1 MQHEAD
7 LVIVGGG
14 LVGML
19 TALEAQRAGL
29 EVCLVDKNF
38 SKSGDHAPSILFSMG
53 VPEAAKP
60 IFNYSLKQWEALAES
75 VEDPIGLNRHGV
87 GFVSL
92 NEMQTAQYEALAQ
105 SKSGFAVY
113 KTPET
118 IAKALNV
125 SQVGAMHALLIEESG
140 FHIYSSMTHD
150 ALRRDLMKGG
160 ARIFGSDAVTELLI
174 DKEKVV
180 GIKTK
185 DDEIRAKHV
194 ALCAGAWTGKLLKQ
208 FGLNLPMRPARSH
221 RIELSVTGEM
231 PKQPLLYLLKEGNI
245 MIRPMRNGRV
255 LVVYTGLADD
265 NQATWSHHVDHPTV
279 TGVVRAVARLLPAL
293 ASAKVQ
299 QVEAS
304 TLAVTPDMLPYLGR
318 VASMDGLYVAAG
330 MNSQTFMY
338 APAVAKSVAL
348 LVKGEAPEVDMTP
361 FSPDRYILKDLTAQ
375 AAADAASPL
384 AEQLSE
390 VEAALRAELEGLD
403 PAEIER
409 QITASIAERK
419 ARFEAGNLKDQGAE
433 LVDTSEKVE
442 YAKVKQD
449 DTKQDGTKQGGMKQ
463 DDAEPAT
470 EE

>member
-29 EVCLVDKNF
+29 DVCLVDKNF
-38 SKSGDHAPSILFSMG
+38 SKSGDHAPSVLVSMG
-53 VPEAAKP
+53 IPGVVNP
-60 IFNYSLKQWEALAES
+60 IFNYSLKQWAALAES
-75 VEDPIGLNRHGV
+75 VDEPIGLNRNGV

-92 NEMQTAQYEALAQ
+92 SEVQTNQFEGVANTKAEFTLL
-105 SKSGFAVY
+105 
-113 KTPET
+113 KTPEDM
-118 IAKALNV
+118 AKALNV
-125 SQVGAMHALLIEESG
+125 PQVGNIHSLLMESDG

-150 ALRRDLMKGG
+150 ALRRDLVKGG
-160 ARIFGSDAVTELLI
+160 ARVFGSDAVAELLI
-174 DKEKVV
+174 DNEKVV

-231 PKQPLLYLLKEGNI
+231 PKQPLMYLLREGNI
-245 MIRPMRNGRV
+245 LIRPMRNGRV
-255 LVVYTGLADD
+255 LVVYTGLSDD
-265 NQATWSHHVDHPTV
+265 NQATWSTHVDHPTV
-279 TGVVRAVARLLPAL
+279 KGVVSAVARILPAL
-293 ASAKVQ
+293 ANAKVQ
-299 QVEAS
+299 EVEAS
-304 TLAVTPDMLPYLGR
+304 PLAVTPDMLPYLGR
-318 VASMDGLYVAAG
+318 VASMEGLYVAAG

-348 LVKGEAPEVDMTP
+348 LVKGEAPEIDLTP

-375 AAADAASPL
+375 AAAAA
-384 AEQLSE
+384 ANGDDQESE

-409 QITASIAERK
+409 QIAASIAERK
-419 ARFEAGNLKDQGAE
+419 ARYEAGNLKDQGQK
-433 LVDTSEKVE
+433 LVDKDGHVE
-442 YAKVKQD
+442 YAKVKD
-449 DTKQDGTKQGGMKQ
+449 DTTAG
-463 DDAEPAT
+463 E
-470 EE
+470 